1 MAAKKAAKAKLEV
14 EPVEVNVSWDVP
26 RPGIWFALG
35 GKIHS
40 SLKNSNEVN
49 EVSQNSQLKV
59 VWGGSCR

>member
-40 SLKNSNEVN
+40 SLAIRMKLATIHNKGC
-49 EVSQNSQLKV
+49 L
-59 VWGGSCR
+59 GGKL